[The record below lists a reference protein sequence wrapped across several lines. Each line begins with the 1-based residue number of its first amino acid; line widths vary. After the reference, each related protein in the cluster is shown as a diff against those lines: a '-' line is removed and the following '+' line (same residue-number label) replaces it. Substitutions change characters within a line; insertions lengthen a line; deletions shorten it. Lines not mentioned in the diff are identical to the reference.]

1 MMELGELEQHHADFE
16 KKNARIIAISMDN
29 QEDAKKT
36 QDKFPDLV
44 ILADPN
50 SELIGGI
57 KAVTPH
63 AGPGGIDA
71 AAPTTIILD
80 KEGKIRWTHREDRF
94 ISRPSPSE
102 ILAALDK
109 NVPN

>member
-1 MMELGELEQHHADFE
+1 MMELGELEKHHADFD
-16 KKNARIIAISMDN
+16 KKDARIIAISMDD
-29 QEDAKKT
+29 QQGAKEA
-36 QDKFPDLV
+36 QDKFPNLV

-57 KAVTPH
+57 KAVAPH
-63 AGPGGIDA
+63 AGPGGVDA

-94 ISRPSPSE
+94 ISRPSPGE

-109 NVPN
+109 SIPD